1 MIDGGNLLDQPTKSD
16 LKTYDNIRKILKVMI
31 TQLDFYEIITISEN
45 TTN

>member
-1 MIDGGNLLDQPTKSD
+1 MIDRGNLLDRPIKSD

-45 TTN
+45 TAN

>member
-1 MIDGGNLLDQPTKSD
+1 MIDRGNLLDQPIKSD

-45 TTN
+45 TAN